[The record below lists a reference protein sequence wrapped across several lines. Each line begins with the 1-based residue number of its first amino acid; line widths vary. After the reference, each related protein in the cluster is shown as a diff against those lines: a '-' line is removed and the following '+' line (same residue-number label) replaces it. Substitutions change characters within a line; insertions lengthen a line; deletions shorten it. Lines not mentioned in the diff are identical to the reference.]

1 MLISSNVFYHM
12 SEFYHPEYSKGVRW
26 DDPAFSIEWPDDE
39 RIFAVKDLHYLDF
52 NS

>member
-26 DDPAFSIEWPDDE
+26 DDPAFGIKWPDDE